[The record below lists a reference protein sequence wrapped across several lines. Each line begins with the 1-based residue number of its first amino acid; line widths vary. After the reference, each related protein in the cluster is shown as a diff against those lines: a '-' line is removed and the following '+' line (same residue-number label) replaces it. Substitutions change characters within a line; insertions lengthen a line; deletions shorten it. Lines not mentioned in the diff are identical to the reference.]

1 MSTTTEHSSAV
12 QAAIAA
18 SPASTL
24 AREAIDIN
32 AFAKDAH
39 GYYLV
44 PPSIHLRAARLRGW
58 PFAIRTASALIH
70 YRSEWAAAMT
80 AVYGTTGLH
89 PSWADADGHPS
100 AEALEKLPGLRE
112 AMEDAAQRWETYVD
126 AAERRERTE
135 GGGPYVR
142 WWALNG

>member
-1 MSTTTEHSSAV
+1 MNTTHAPLGAV
-12 QAAIAA
+12 RAAIAA
-18 SPASTL
+18 SPAATL
-24 AREAIDIN
+24 ALDAIGIES
-32 AFAKDAH
+32 FPKDAR

-70 YRSEWAAAMT
+70 YRNEWAAAMT

-89 PSWADADGHPS
+89 QTWADAEGHPT
-100 AEALEKLPGLRE
+100 AEALKKLPGLRE

-135 GGGPYVR
+135 GGSPYVR
-142 WWALNG
+142 WWAQNG